1 MRGGLRF
8 RILVVGVVAAAVGLV
23 VAPAGI
29 ADTTNVDPTGDA
41 KGGSPD
47 IARVVTSND
56 ALGVIT
62 FRITTVAPIIDSSI
76 VGVDLDTDSNP
87 GTGGGGF
94 EYTLIADTSSFG
106 ILKWNGSGFANASA
120 RSLRMTRS
128 GNVLVFKVN
137 RADIGRVDRFG
148 FDVFTV
154 NYDDA
159 GTFLGEDT
167 APDGG
172 SYTYTLSLKQCG
184 NGKDDDGD
192 GKIDG
197 RDLGCSSP
205 TDNLESDDPVTLK
218 AGKPL
223 TVPAKPK
230 AGTAVVVGV
239 AVTRRETRAGITS
252 GTARCIARVG
262 SDALRANGKVRSG
275 VVACGFTLPATS
287 SGKVVHGTITVTVK
301 GHSIKIPFTFTVS

>member
-1 MRGGLRF
+1 MRGGSRF
-8 RILVVGVVAAAVGLV
+8 RILAVGIAAAAACLV
-23 VAPAGI
+23 VAGAGI
-29 ADTTNVDPTGDA
+29 ADTTNVDPAGDA
-41 KGGSPD
+41 KGASPD
-47 IARVVTSND
+47 ITRVVTSND

-62 FRITTVAPIIDSSI
+62 FRITTVAPIVDSSI
-76 VGVDLDTDSNP
+76 LGVDLDTDANP

-94 EYTLIADTSSFG
+94 EYTLLADTSGFG
-106 ILKWNGSGFANASA
+106 ILKWNGSGFASANAP
-120 RSLRMTRS
+120 SLRMTRS

-137 RADIGRVDRFG
+137 RADVGRVDRFG
-148 FDVFTV
+148 FDVFTA

-172 SYTYTLSLKQCG
+172 SYVYTLSLKQCG

-223 TVPAKPK
+223 TVPARPK
-230 AGTAVVVGV
+230 AGTAVVVGA
-239 AVTRRETRAGITS
+239 AVTRRETGAGITS
-252 GTARCIARVG
+252 GTVRCIVRVG
-262 SDALRANGKVRSG
+262 SEVLRAKGKVGSG
-275 VVACGFTLPATS
+275 VVACRFTLPATS
-287 SGKVVHGTITVTVK
+287 RGSSCAGRST
-301 GHSIKIPFTFTVS
+301 SPSRENRSRCRSPSR